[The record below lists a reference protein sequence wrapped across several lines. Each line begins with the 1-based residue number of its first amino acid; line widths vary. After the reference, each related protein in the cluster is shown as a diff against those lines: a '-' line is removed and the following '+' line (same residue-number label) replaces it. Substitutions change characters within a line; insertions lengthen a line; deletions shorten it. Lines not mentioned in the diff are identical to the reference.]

1 MLSLGDVRDL
11 VIRPALKELGLH
23 SPAAEQ
29 LLIGTALQE
38 SGLKKLRQYG
48 NGPALGLWQ
57 MEPFT
62 HDDLW
67 LNFLN
72 RKKDLADRLRE
83 MCQEP
88 TADKLTWNLRYA
100 AAMCR
105 VKYFQVPAKLP
116 GYDDIPAQAAYWKRY
131 YNTPLGRGTVAEY
144 LETWHRNGTH

>member
-11 VIRPALKELGLH
+11 VVRPALQHIGLH

-29 LLIGTALQE
+29 LVLGTGLIE

-48 NGPALGLWQ
+48 NGPALGLFQ

-67 LNFLN
+67 QTFLN
-72 RKKDLADRLRE
+72 RKPDLAARLRAI
-83 MCQEP
+83 CP
-88 TADKLTWNLRYA
+88 DPAADKLPWNLQYA

-105 VKYFQVPAKLP
+105 VKYFRAPASLP
-116 GYDDIPAQAAYWKRY
+116 ALDDIEAQAAYWKLH
-131 YNTPLGRGTVAEY
+131 YNTPLGRGKVAEY
-144 LETWHRNGTH
+144 VETWHRYVDP